1 MKQASVLSIS
11 DVVMHTQDMIHSL
24 CCHSTWEYEY
34 FSRNLCNYG
43 FHHVF
48 FNVRQAAVQCNI
60 FKLHFYADQM
70 LWYTPWNKKCFDYN
84 FLTFTPNKLTLT
96 SLVEKICYLSSKLS
110 RILSYFVLRFIW
122 VETNPM
128 FVCVYAAHIISA
140 ISLIT
145 YQTSQLSDLIK
156 EKFSSQDRM
165 TLLIYQEFLF

>member
-96 SLVEKICYLSSKLS
+96 SLVEKICYLCSKLS
-110 RILSYFVLRFIW
+110 SRNIIIFCLKIHLSW
-122 VETNPM
+122 NKPH
-128 FVCVYAAHIISA
+128 VCVCVCGTHHLRHITDNISN
-140 ISLIT
+140 IT
-145 YQTSQLSDLIK
+145 IVR
-156 EKFSSQDRM
+156 FN
-165 TLLIYQEFLF
+165 